1 MDKINGNRY
10 LPIGS
15 NTENKLMSQFNLITK
30 TLRQSI
36 VPSRVRMTKK
46 IKVIYN
52 KYSRKSKMGNLEL
65 IKVVMSEKTNRKY
78 LELQKRTQI

>member
-15 NTENKLMSQFNLITK
+15 NTESKLISPFNLITK

-52 KYSRKSKMGNLEL
+52 KYNRKSKMGNLEL
-65 IKVVMSEKTNRKY
+65 IKVVMSEKINRKY